1 MTHIDDDPSREE
13 ETKRLLQAAIES
25 ANDAIIITELELESP
40 GPRIEYVN
48 PAFTRMTLY
57 TEAEAIGKTPRILQ
71 GPKTD
76 QKLLGH
82 LRRDL
87 LTGQFFHGQTINYR
101 KDGTEYVVEWRIT
114 PVKNDAGQAVK
125 WLAVQRDVTDRV
137 RAEEALRAS
146 ENHLRDVNR
155 DLEQFVYSASHDLQ
169 EPIRNVAIH
178 SQMIDRK
185 YRSLLPPEGQEHF
198 AYIIEGAKRV
208 GNLVQDLLE
217 YTRASRFGQEDP
229 IDFID
234 SRKVLQTVIADLDHS
249 IHETGAEI
257 EFGHTP
263 LVRMRELH
271 LRQIFQNLL
280 GNAIK
285 YRRKGVPPRIYVD
298 AAVDNQPGT
307 IRFAV
312 RDNGIG
318 IPAEYHREIF
328 GVFRR
333 LHDRSYEGTGIGLA
347 ITQRIVERY
356 GEKVWVES
364 VPGEGSTFYFTTSGS
379 MRSSV

>member
-1 MTHIDDDPSREE
+1 MNYIEDDPGRAE

-48 PAFTRMTLY
+48 PAFTRMTQY
-57 TEAEAIGKTPRILQ
+57 TDAEVIGKTPRILQ
-71 GPKTD
+71 GPNTD
-76 QKLLGH
+76 QHLLGH

-87 LTGQFFHGQTINYR
+87 LEGHFFHGQTINYR
-101 KDGTEYVVEWRIT
+101 KDGTEYAVEWRIT
-114 PVKNDAGQAVK
+114 PVKDAAGRAAK

-178 SQMIDRK
+178 SQLIDRK
-185 YRSLLPPEGQEHF
+185 YRHLLPPEAQEHF
-198 AYIIEGAKRV
+198 AFVIEGAKRV

-217 YTRASRFGQEDP
+217 YTRASKFPSGEP
-229 IDFID
+229 VDFID
-234 SRKVLQTVIADLDHS
+234 SSKVLATVLADLEQV
-249 IHETGAEI
+249 ITETGAEI
-257 EFGHTP
+257 LYAQLP

-271 LRQIFQNLL
+271 LRQILQNLIS
-280 GNAIK
+280 NALK
-285 YRRKGVPPRIYVD
+285 YRQKEVSPRISIS
-298 AAVDNQPGT
+298 AAVDQQPGT
-307 IRFAV
+307 IRFAIQ
-312 RDNGIG
+312 DNGIG
-318 IPAEYHREIF
+318 IASKYHREIF

-356 GEKVWVES
+356 GERVWVES
-364 VPGEGSTFYFTTSGS
+364 TPGEGSTFFFTTSGS
-379 MRSSV
+379 IRKNG